1 MKFKN
6 GKHEIKEEGE
16 KKNMHFVDLKMVHQ
30 LFHNDQSKKGGGM
43 AKFGEKLKMVC
54 LNLILN
60 YL

>member
-16 KKNMHFVDLKMVHQ
+16 KKNMQFADLKMVHQ
-30 LFHNDQSKKGGGM
+30 IFHSDQSKKGDGM
-43 AKFGEKLKMVC
+43 AKFGEKLEMVC